1 MYWRESKSLRDN
13 LVMIEPTFFLNKG
26 EQLTCYYHHIVLK
39 EKIGKKNYKRDG
51 TKPKPSQQE
60 HINIEINEP
69 I

>member
-1 MYWRESKSLRDN
+1 
-13 LVMIEPTFFLNKG
+13 MIEPAFFLNKG